1 MRRNMLHVKFT
12 SKPFDKLDAQCA
24 VVTSFADCRPLKGN
38 AALLDW
44 RLNGRLSR
52 ILIGRRFRGDFRE
65 ALLLPSEG
73 RIKSREILFLGLG
86 DRASFGEAS
95 VSPFSRFVL
104 EKVAQKKVSSFMISF
119 SDIIADRFEW
129 RNSVRLLVS
138 QLHDFP
144 GVEVLYLCETDECVK
159 DAKRRHMDFG
169 MNVEV
174 SFETLV

>member
-1 MRRNMLHVKFT
+1 MVI
-12 SKPFDKLDAQCA
+12 
-24 VVTSFADCRPLKGN
+24 TSFADCRPLKGN

-52 ILIGRRFRGDFRE
+52 ILMKNRFRGDFKE

-73 RIKSREILFLGLG
+73 RIRSREILFLGLG
-86 DRASFGEAS
+86 DQAVFNEAS
-95 VSPFSRFVL
+95 LSPFSHFVL
-104 EKVAQKKVSSFMISF
+104 EKLAQKKVTHFMISF
-119 SDIIADRFEW
+119 SDIIRDRFEW

-138 QLHDFP
+138 KLHDFP
-144 GVEVLYLCETDECVK
+144 GMEVLTLCETEECVK

-174 SFETLV
+174 SFETLSS